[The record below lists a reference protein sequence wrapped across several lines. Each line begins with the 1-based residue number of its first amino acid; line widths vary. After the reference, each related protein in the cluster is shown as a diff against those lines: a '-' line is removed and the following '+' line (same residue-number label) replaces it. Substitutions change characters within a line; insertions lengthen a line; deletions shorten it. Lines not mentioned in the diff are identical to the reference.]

1 MACPA
6 PAHSRKGNRV
16 TAVRWA
22 RILRSLG
29 HRLTIAAEY
38 EGAPCD
44 LCIALHAR
52 RSHQAV
58 VQYHRIYPER
68 PLVVALTGTDL
79 YRDIRTSRRAQ
90 ESLEHA
96 DRLIV
101 LQPKG
106 RAELPPRLRRKV
118 RVIYQSAEP
127 THVAAVKDRHC
138 FEVCV
143 LGHLRREKDPLRTA
157 LALRLLPAESPV
169 RVVHAGDA
177 LDPTLAIRLRALTA
191 QDSRYRW
198 IGEVPRWQA
207 RRILARSRL
216 LVLSSRM
223 EGGANVISEALV
235 DGVPVV
241 ASRIPGSE
249 GMLGERYPGFFPVG
263 DTRAL
268 ARLLLRAAS
277 EPEFYGELKRWCD
290 RLAPLFEPAR
300 ERETWK
306 RLLRELVRGRAIEL
320 PQSLR
325 R

>member
-1 MACPA
+1 
-6 PAHSRKGNRV
+6 V
-16 TAVRWA
+16 
-22 RILRSLG
+22 
-29 HRLTIAAEY
+29 
-38 EGAPCD
+38 
-44 LCIALHAR
+44 
-52 RSHQAV
+52 
-58 VQYHRIYPER
+58 
-68 PLVVALTGTDL
+68 
-79 YRDIRTSRRAQ
+79 
-90 ESLEHA
+90 
-96 DRLIV
+96 
-101 LQPKG
+101 
-106 RAELPPRLRRKV
+106 
-118 RVIYQSAEP
+118 
-127 THVAAVKDRHC
+127 
-138 FEVCV
+138 
-143 LGHLRREKDPLRTA
+143 
-157 LALRLLPAESPV
+157 
-169 RVVHAGDA
+169 
-177 LDPTLAIRLRALTA
+177 LTA

-268 ARLLLRAAS
+268 GRLLLRAAS
-277 EPEFYGELKRWCD
+277 EPEFYNQLKRWCD

-306 RLLRELVRGRAIEL
+306 RLLRELVRGRALEL
-320 PQSLR
+320 RQSVR